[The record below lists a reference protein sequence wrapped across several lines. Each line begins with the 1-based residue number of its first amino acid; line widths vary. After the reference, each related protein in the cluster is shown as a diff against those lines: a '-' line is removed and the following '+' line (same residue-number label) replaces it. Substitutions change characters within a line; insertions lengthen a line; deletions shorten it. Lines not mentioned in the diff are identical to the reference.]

1 MKHLT
6 DKEKRA
12 WLEELIGRTV
22 TILHEEQGPKG
33 EPKPHREIEC
43 RIVDVGVKYLH
54 IDSREIAAAGKDGGA
69 LTIDKIVGYKVDFF
83 YEEIQQ

>member
-6 DKEKRA
+6 NEEKRS

-22 TILHEEQGPKG
+22 TILHEEQGPQG

-43 RIVDVGVKYLH
+43 RIVDVGVKYLL
-54 IDSREIAAAGKDGGA
+54 IDSREIAAAGNDGGA
-69 LTIDKIVGYKVDFF
+69 LTIDKIVGYKADFF